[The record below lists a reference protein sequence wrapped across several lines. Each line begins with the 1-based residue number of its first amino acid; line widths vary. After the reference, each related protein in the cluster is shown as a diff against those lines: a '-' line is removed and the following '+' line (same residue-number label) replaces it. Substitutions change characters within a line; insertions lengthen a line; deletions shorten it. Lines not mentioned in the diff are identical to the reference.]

1 MKSPLRKRLFRLL
14 KQEFGKYLA
23 IFLFMIIMVGFVS
36 GEFVAG
42 RSMFQTYNS
51 SFSTYNIEDGKLEL
65 TEKADKELIK
75 TMEKHG
81 IQLYAN
87 FYKDETMDSDTIRIY
102 ANRKEIDKVCLM
114 EGSMP
119 KTKKEIALD
128 RMYADNNE
136 IHVGDTIT
144 IDSKQLKVCG
154 LVALS
159 DYSTLFEKNTDIMF
173 DALDFGTGI
182 MTKEGFDDIRDTH
195 IHYQYSWL
203 YNKKPKNDTE
213 KKKKADTLLEKITE
227 DTFLAGNPL
236 TDYVPQYINQA
247 IHFTGDD
254 IDDDSKMMVIFLYIL
269 IVILGFIFAITTKNT
284 INQEATVIGTL
295 RASGYSRMELLRH
308 YIALPIIVSVAAS
321 VVGNILGYT
330 VFKDI
335 AVDLYYNS
343 YSLPTYH
350 TVWNANAFWMT
361 TVVPLILMLLIN
373 MVIIGRLLQLS
384 PLRFLRHDL
393 VLHKQKKAMRL
404 PKWSFFNRFRLR
416 ILFQNK
422 ASYLILV
429 LGLFLVNV
437 LMMFGFGL
445 PDTLGS
451 YQQTIEN
458 NMIAKYQ
465 YVLKTPLET
474 DTKDAEKYCMRSLET
489 VDGIHIGENVTIYGI
504 EKNSKMVNLDVSED
518 KIYISKAFA
527 DKFGYKEGDRIT
539 LKEKYEDKEYRFT
552 IDGIYDY
559 QSNVS
564 IFMSISTY
572 RDLFD
577 VDNDT
582 FTGYFSNH
590 KIKDIDEDL
599 IAGIITKSEMTKI
612 SRQLDHS
619 MGGMMD
625 LVNGFSVL
633 LALLMIYLLTKI
645 IVERN
650 ANSISMV
657 KVLGFTNREISSLYL
672 RTSTWIVVLSAL
684 GTSYFALQA
693 LGKIWLYYLQS
704 FSGWMPVY
712 VSKWTMAKII
722 MINLAAYFLI
732 MWIDYR
738 KIQKIPMQEALKNVG
753 E

>member
-437 LMMFGFGL
+437 LMMFG
-445 PDTLGS
+445 
-451 YQQTIEN
+451 
-458 NMIAKYQ
+458 
-465 YVLKTPLET
+465 
-474 DTKDAEKYCMRSLET
+474 
-489 VDGIHIGENVTIYGI
+489 
-504 EKNSKMVNLDVSED
+504 
-518 KIYISKAFA
+518 
-527 DKFGYKEGDRIT
+527 
-539 LKEKYEDKEYRFT
+539 
-552 IDGIYDY
+552 
-559 QSNVS
+559 
-564 IFMSISTY
+564 
-572 RDLFD
+572 
-577 VDNDT
+577 
-582 FTGYFSNH
+582 
-590 KIKDIDEDL
+590 
-599 IAGIITKSEMTKI
+599 
-612 SRQLDHS
+612 
-619 MGGMMD
+619 
-625 LVNGFSVL
+625 LVYHRL
-633 LALLMIYLLTKI
+633 
-645 IVERN
+645 
-650 ANSISMV
+650 
-657 KVLGFTNREISSLYL
+657 
-672 RTSTWIVVLSAL
+672 
-684 GTSYFALQA
+684 
-693 LGKIWLYYLQS
+693 
-704 FSGWMPVY
+704 
-712 VSKWTMAKII
+712 
-722 MINLAAYFLI
+722 
-732 MWIDYR
+732 
-738 KIQKIPMQEALKNVG
+738 
-753 E
+753 